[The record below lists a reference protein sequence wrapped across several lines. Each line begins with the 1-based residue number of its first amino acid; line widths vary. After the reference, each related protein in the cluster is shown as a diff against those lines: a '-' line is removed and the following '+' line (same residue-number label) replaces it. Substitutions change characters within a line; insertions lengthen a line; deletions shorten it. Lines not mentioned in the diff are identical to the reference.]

1 MAEHHGAGQMELVE
15 VKAEDILA
23 ERRSF
28 YDGFTKASVWGIGAT
43 VALLVLMAIF
53 LL

>member
-1 MAEHHGAGQMELVE
+1 MAEQAPTYEMAE

-23 ERRSF
+23 ERQSF
-28 YDGFTKASVWGIGAT
+28 YSGFMKGTTWSIGIT
-43 VALLVLMAIF
+43 VAILVLMAIF

>member
-1 MAEHHGAGQMELVE
+1 MAEHQGSGDMELVE
-15 VKAEDILA
+15 VKAEDIMA

-28 YDGFTKASVWGIGAT
+28 YEGFTKASVWGIGAT
-43 VALLVLMAIF
+43 IALLVLMAIF